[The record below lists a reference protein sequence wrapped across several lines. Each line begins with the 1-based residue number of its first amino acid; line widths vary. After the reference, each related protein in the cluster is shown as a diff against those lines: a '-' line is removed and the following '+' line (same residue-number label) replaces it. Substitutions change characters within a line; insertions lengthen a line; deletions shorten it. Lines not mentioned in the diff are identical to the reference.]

1 MVRVKSSNADIP
13 SSGRRSDE
21 KPGPS
26 KKERSSASL
35 SRDGQLR
42 NLPRRNASNDA
53 GQSSSAPRGGLP
65 SGTSP
70 SADRATPA
78 TSLLG
83 RAAEVAGGALHL
95 SWKTYVGVAAVAA
108 GYGAFKHAGTAQ
120 PRSSG
125 SGPLVD
131 VPTLHQAKAEVM
143 TRHAAFIPADSACH
157 GVEPQ
162 VTSNLPKDYRGLVRR
177 HKAEPTSLSVREG
190 LPREVGIHTAR
201 HEFLHCF
208 SHPNFVKG
216 LAGSPHQN
224 LIDEALTEYFA
235 DQFPDHPNTMTVA
248 DLPLSN
254 GKTGVAAAAELERV
268 VGKKTLQR
276 AYFQGEP
283 RALAKVIDALVDI
296 FPKETT
302 PMAWISI
309 MRFDQQ
315 PAKQALAEC
324 FIGAALLYTDRLPQ
338 EEGRLVVPGHFLKL
352 RHFSDITSS
361 QAASLK
367 KQAEA
372 AQARHGRIF
381 DQAFCNFEPA
391 RQRAAMDKIAQ
402 ELQAKWRPVLA

>member
-1 MVRVKSSNADIP
+1 M
-13 SSGRRSDE
+13 
-21 KPGPS
+21 
-26 KKERSSASL
+26 
-35 SRDGQLR
+35 
-42 NLPRRNASNDA
+42 
-53 GQSSSAPRGGLP
+53 
-65 SGTSP
+65 
-70 SADRATPA
+70 
-78 TSLLG
+78 
-83 RAAEVAGGALHL
+83 AGGALHL

-108 GYGAFKHAGTAQ
+108 GYGVFKQAGTAQ
-120 PRSSG
+120 PKPSG
-125 SGPLVD
+125 PGPLVD
-131 VPTLHQAKAEVM
+131 MPTLHQAKAEVM
-143 TRHAAFIPADSACH
+143 DRHAAFIPADSVCH
-157 GVEPQ
+157 AVEPQ
-162 VTSNLPKDYRGLVRR
+162 VTSNLPNGYRGLVRR
-177 HKAEPTSLSVREG
+177 HKSEPTSLSVREG
-190 LPREVGIHTAR
+190 LTRDVGIHTAR

-224 LIDEALTEYFA
+224 SIDEALTEYFA

-254 GKTGVAAAAELERV
+254 GKTGVAAAAELERA

-283 RALAKVIDALVDI
+283 RAMAKVVDALVDI

-324 FIGAALLYTDRLPQ
+324 FIGAALLYTDRMP
-338 EEGRLVVPGHFLKL
+338 EEKERLVVPGHFLPL
-352 RHFSDITSS
+352 RHFADITPS
-361 QAASLK
+361 QAASLRQ
-367 KQAEA
+367 QAEA

-402 ELQAKWRPVLA
+402 ELQAQWRPVLA